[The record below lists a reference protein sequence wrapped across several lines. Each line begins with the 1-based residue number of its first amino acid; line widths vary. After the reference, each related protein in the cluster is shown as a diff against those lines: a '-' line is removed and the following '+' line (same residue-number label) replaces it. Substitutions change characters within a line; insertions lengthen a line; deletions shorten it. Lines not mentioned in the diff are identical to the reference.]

1 LPDVSPQPNNDRR
14 IDARFVAGSTM
25 RHVVVMTASGS
36 IGLSFLFL
44 VDVLALF
51 WISKLDQVVLIAAM
65 GFAATIQFLAVSVS
79 LGMMI
84 AGVALVARNIG
95 AGDAD
100 EARAYATTTVVLS
113 FAIQVVLATLTFIFR
128 YELLAL
134 TGAEGE
140 AQEVAAH
147 FIAITI
153 FTLPLIA
160 VGVACSG
167 ILRATGDA
175 WRSMLV
181 TLLPGVV
188 VGCLDPIL
196 ILGADLGVTGA
207 AISQLV
213 SRLVMIALG
222 LTWMIRKHDLL
233 ARPSVPDLGRTFRP
247 LMAIA
252 LPTIVTQAST
262 PIGNWLLTLA
272 MAPFGE
278 EAVAGLTVA
287 LRLVM
292 LVFGGIY
299 GLSGAIGGIIG
310 QNFGAR
316 RLDRVRR
323 AYFDALVFC
332 AGYTFVAW
340 VLMAALVTVIIDAFG
355 ITGAGQGVVQVFCFV
370 VTASFLFNG
379 ALFVAAASF
388 NNLGKPL
395 WATAA
400 NLIRDVA
407 LIYPLALAF
416 GAAFGATGV
425 MIAPALA
432 NVIAGAGATLIGL
445 LLINRL
451 LTSNPPALDE
461 RQVAE

>member
-1 LPDVSPQPNNDRR
+1 
-14 IDARFVAGSTM
+14 M

-95 AGDAD
+95 AGDAE
-100 EARAYATTTVVLS
+100 EARRYATTTIVLS
-113 FAIQVVLATLTFIFR
+113 FGIQLVLATLTYIFR

-147 FIAITI
+147 FISITV

-160 VGVACSG
+160 VGVACGG

-207 AISQLV
+207 AISQVL
-213 SRLVMIALG
+213 SRVVMITLG
-222 LTWMIRKHDLL
+222 LTWMIHKHDLL
-233 ARPSVPDLGRTFRP
+233 ARPTIPDLSRTLRP
-247 LMAIA
+247 MMAIA

-332 AGYTFVAW
+332 AGYTVVAW
-340 VLMAALVTVIIDAFG
+340 VLMATLVTVIIDAFG

-379 ALFVAAASF
+379 ALFVAASCF

-400 NLIRDVA
+400 NLFRDVA
-407 LIYPLALAF
+407 LIYPLALVF
-416 GAAFGATGV
+416 GSVWGATGV
-425 MIAPALA
+425 MMAPALA
-432 NVIAGAGATLIGL
+432 NVIAGAGAALIAL

-451 LTSNPPALDE
+451 LATNPPALDE
-461 RQVAE
+461 GQAAE